1 MLPTDRAA
9 SLYVDSLVNNPPSR
23 FGPEHG
29 IQCSSRVAKLH
40 NQEEFMNEYE
50 TALKLKMCGE
60 KGGNHCYLQ
69 EALRSL
75 PELRLAT
82 RGVHIFLIEL

>member
-1 MLPTDRAA
+1 MLPTDHAA
-9 SLYVDSLVNNPPSR
+9 PLYVDSLVNNPPSR

-29 IQCSSRVAKLH
+29 IQCSSRVAK
-40 NQEEFMNEYE
+40 MNEYE
-50 TALKLKMCGE
+50 TALKLKLCGE